1 MPVSERGF
9 TGFTFCAQY
18 CLMQIED
25 FRTGQAKVIAL
36 LAEHSKR
43 PRYAFLVL
51 QLIAD
56 KVDGRGRAGPFVRQ
70 GDMSCS
76 IRDWLVSGLMPL
88 SSRDGRREAM
98 RERVIAQLAEQLTGD
113 PQQDRAVIEREL
125 GAQALNVGR
134 QNVSRAISDLV
145 KAGLVTRHYAGYA
158 TSHVNRGAGR
168 HAVYIL
174 SPMALAA
181 LGKPAQF
188 TQESGSPKFGP
199 IVCQPAQ
206 PDFLGLMSLE

>member
-1 MPVSERGF
+1 
-9 TGFTFCAQY
+9 
-18 CLMQIED
+18 MQRDEPQN
-25 FRTGQAKVIAL
+25 GLGHVIAL

-56 KVDGRGRAGPFVRQ
+56 AIDGRGRAGPFIRR
-70 GDMSCS
+70 GNISYT
-76 IRDWLVSGLMPL
+76 IRDWLVAGLMPL

-98 RERVIAQLAEQLTGD
+98 RERVAAQVAAQLTGD
-113 PQQDRAVIEREL
+113 PKHDQAVIAHEL
-125 GAQALNVGR
+125 GEQARNVGR

-158 TSHVNRGAGR
+158 TNHVNRGAGR

-174 SPMALAA
+174 SPLALETLGKAMSSEQPGTRRSMRALAR
-181 LGKPAQF
+181 
-188 TQESGSPKFGP
+188 
-199 IVCQPAQ
+199 Q
-206 PDFLGLMSLE
+206 PDLFAQSACA